1 MKPSFLSRL
10 FPAGG
15 RPAMEES
22 GSGIVVSVIIEAPP
36 EVVWKEAADLA
47 SHAEWMADAESIV
60 FRSER
65 RSGVGTVMEVLTV
78 IGPLR
83 TTDVMEVTEWV
94 EGRSIGVT
102 HEGAVSGAGR
112 FTLKAE
118 ETGTRFTWSE
128 DLRFPWRF
136 GGPIGA
142 WLARPLFRWI
152 WRRNLENLR
161 ARIETP

>member
-1 MKPSFLSRL
+1 MKPSYIPRL
-10 FPAGG
+10 PGTDRSTDTGAANPGV
-15 RPAMEES
+15 
-22 GSGIVVSVIIEAPP
+22 VVSIVIEAPP
-36 EVVWKEAADLA
+36 DVVWKEAADLA
-47 SHAEWMADAESIV
+47 SHAEWMADAKSIV

-65 RSGVGTVMEVLTV
+65 RSGVGTVMEVMTV

-83 TTDVMEVTEWV
+83 TTDVMRVTEWV

-102 HEGAVSGAGR
+102 HVGAVSGTGR
-112 FTLKAE
+112 FTLEAE

-128 DLRFPWRF
+128 DLCFPWWF

-142 WLARPLFRWI
+142 WVARPLFRWI

-161 ARIETP
+161 ARLETP